1 MLGLYISGHPL
12 DNIQDEIKRQSTINS
27 MQMKEAQNAMINN
40 EKSLFQDGQNI
51 KIAGIISSV
60 KKKYTKTNKLM
71 AFVTIEDLYGS
82 FEVIIFENC
91 YQSCSNILVEDSIVL
106 VEGRLSIRE
115 DDDAKIVASSIK
127 EFGAAKNKS
136 LNLDITNLEE
146 NNKNRLRGLLRFFSG
161 EKNNIQVY
169 IINGEKKDAA
179 GGVFLSD
186 KVLKELKEI
195 VGNEQVKVE

>member
-1 MLGLYISGHPL
+1 
-12 DNIQDEIKRQSTINS
+12 
-27 MQMKEAQNAMINN
+27 
-40 EKSLFQDGQNI
+40 
-51 KIAGIISSV
+51 
-60 KKKYTKTNKLM
+60 M
-71 AFVTIEDLYGS
+71 AFITIEDLYGS

-179 GGVFLSD
+179 GGIFLSD

>member
-1 MLGLYISGHPL
+1 
-12 DNIQDEIKRQSTINS
+12 
-27 MQMKEAQNAMINN
+27 
-40 EKSLFQDGQNI
+40 
-51 KIAGIISSV
+51 
-60 KKKYTKTNKLM
+60 M

-115 DDDAKIVASSIK
+115 DDDAKIVASNIK

-179 GGVFLSD
+179 GGIFLSD